1 MTSKL
6 KYSLLLFFLLCSLFS
21 SAQRKVNYELGAS
34 ASIST
39 QSSLPFW
46 LVSNKNGIVPNKNNA
61 LIDASVFSD
70 FSSKGKS
77 DFNYSFGVE
86 LVGSKSNEWDLLF
99 QQAFGSFQWNQF
111 QLDLGVKDNP
121 IEMDGLSSANGNI
134 LYSGNARSIPRIAI
148 STPEYIP
155 VPFLEEWFAVKGL
168 YSEGLLNDERFV
180 DDTRVHYKNV
190 FIKFGGDRRINFV
203 LGFHHYSQWAGTSKD
218 PKYGK
223 LASDFKNYLNV
234 IQAKGGTDESNF
246 FEWENSIGNHIG
258 GWDYQVHYQGG
269 NFEAELYRQT
279 LFEDHSGIYMTR
291 PDGITGLYVKLK
303 GDDKLV
309 SSFLYENY
317 YTKYQS
323 GSSPGGSPKP
333 DGGLYTGQDNY
344 FNNGIYR
351 SGWTYFGRTIGS
363 PFFLTNA
370 ESEDGITLGISNNR
384 FVAHHFGLAGK
395 LFHTIPYRAK
405 FSYTQNWGTYSNP
418 NEMKEQ
424 ISWVTEFELVKSK
437 FPFKVSFTIAGDHG
451 DLLENNLGFFIRIA
465 RVGIL

>member
-6 KYSLLLFFLLCSLFS
+6 KYSSLLFLLLCSLFS
-21 SAQRKVNYELGAS
+21 SAQRKVTYELGAS

-39 QSSLPFW
+39 KSSLPFW
-46 LVSNKNGIVPNKNNA
+46 LVSNKNGVVPNRDNA
-61 LIDASVFSD
+61 LMDASVFSD
-70 FSSKGKS
+70 FTAKDKRSF
-77 DFNYSFGVE
+77 DYSFGIE
-86 LVGSKSNEWDLLF
+86 LAGVKSNQCDLQF
-99 QQAFGSFQWNQF
+99 QQAFGSLRWNKF
-111 QLDLGVKDNP
+111 QLDLGAKNALS
-121 IEMDGLSSANGNI
+121 EKDGLSSTNGNL
-134 LYSGNARSIPRIAI
+134 LYSGNARSIPRIVLSA
-148 STPEYIP
+148 PEYIP
-155 VPFLEEWFAVKGL
+155 LPFLEKWFAVKGL

-190 FIKFGGDRRINFV
+190 FIKFGGDRRFNFV
-203 LGFHHYSQWAGTSKD
+203 LGFHHYSQWAGTSKN
-218 PKYGK
+218 PEYGK

-234 IQAKGGTDESNF
+234 IQAKGGTDESNY

-258 GWDYQVHYQGG
+258 GWDYQVHYQAEK
-269 NFEAELYRQT
+269 FVAELYRQT
-279 LFEDHSGIYMTR
+279 LFEDHSGMYMTR

-303 GDDKLV
+303 GNEKWIG
-309 SSFLYENY
+309 SFLYENY

-323 GSSPGGSPKP
+323 GSSPGGSSKP

-363 PFFLTNA
+363 PFFLTNT

-395 LFHTIPYRAK
+395 IFHRIPYRAK
-405 FSYTQNWGTYSNP
+405 FSYSQNWGTYSSSFG
-418 NEMKEQ
+418 MKEQ
-424 ISWVTEFELVKSK
+424 FSWETEFELVRSK
-437 FPFKVSFTIAGDHG
+437 LPFKVSVAISGDHG
-451 DLLENNLGFFIRIA
+451 DMLENNLGFFIRIA